1 MPTLSIENLPRIREL
16 DRAARAAIRGGQ
28 GYPMPASIAVGEP
41 NPGMP
46 SMPSMP
52 PMPAMPSMPNVP
64 DLVKGYLEQY
74 HVIPGDPP
82 KITPL

>member
-1 MPTLSIENLPRIREL
+1 MPTLLIENLPRIREL
-16 DRAARAAIRGGQ
+16 DLAARTAIRGGQ
-28 GYPMPASIAVGEP
+28 GYPMPAHIAVGEP

-52 PMPAMPSMPNVP
+52 AMPSMPSMPNVP
-64 DLVKGYLEQY
+64 DLLKGYLEQY

-82 KITPL
+82 HVTPL